1 MRSIEQKIATLLC
14 EARRGRLIREG
25 ARVAI
30 VGKPNV
36 GKSSLFNALLRAGR
50 AIVTPIPGTTRDLVT
65 ETADIDGL
73 RLELVDTAGVRE
85 TTDEVESEGV
95 ARARRA
101 WTTADLVLVVLDV
114 SCPLE
119 DDDFD
124 LLRETRDAPRLVVA
138 NKSDLPAAWRA
149 ADIAVPIVSVSSKTG
164 DGLDALRVEIR
175 AALEGANPATAR
187 DTAAVTNVRHAALLE
202 RAREALRR
210 AAEAV
215 EAPGGPVA
223 EEFVLTDLQDAR
235 AALEE
240 VTGKRTSEDLL
251 RHIFSRFC
259 IGK

>member
-1 MRSIEQKIATLLC
+1 M
-14 EARRGRLIREG
+14 
-25 ARVAI
+25 
-30 VGKPNV
+30 
-36 GKSSLFNALLRAGR
+36 
-50 AIVTPIPGTTRDLVT
+50 
-65 ETADIDGL
+65 
-73 RLELVDTAGVRE
+73 RE

-114 SCPLE
+114 SAPLE
-119 DDDFD
+119 DEDFT
-124 LLRETRDAPRLVVA
+124 LLRETSDSPRLIVA
-138 NKSDLPAAWRA
+138 NKSDLPAVWRGG
-149 ADIAVPIVSVSSKTG
+149 DIAAPLILVSSKTG
-164 DGLDALRVEIR
+164 DGLEALRGEIR
-175 AALEGANPATAR
+175 TALEGANPATAR

-202 RAREALRR
+202 RARVALRR
-210 AAEAV
+210 AGDAV
-215 EAPGGPVA
+215 EAAGGPVA